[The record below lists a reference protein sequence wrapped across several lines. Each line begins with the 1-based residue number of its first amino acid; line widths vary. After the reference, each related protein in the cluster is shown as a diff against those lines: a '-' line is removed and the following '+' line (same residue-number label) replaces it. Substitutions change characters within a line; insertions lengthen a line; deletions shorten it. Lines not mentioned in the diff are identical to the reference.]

1 MNLGEEIIMI
11 IPRVKIAIDSVIDL
25 TSQRAVRLK
34 GKISFFDL
42 GQCRNISF
50 PPLFLQL
57 FQFVPCS
64 VILSYFPILPKK
76 KF

>member
-1 MNLGEEIIMI
+1 MHVVEEIIMI

-25 TSQRAVRLK
+25 TSERAVSLK

-42 GQCRNISF
+42 GQCRIS
-50 PPLFLQL
+50 LQL
-57 FQFVPCS
+57 IQFAPCF
-64 VILSYFPILPKK
+64 VLLSYFPVLPKK